1 MQIGHFSGH
10 FLLRIRNSSMIL
22 APLYLQRPE
31 CNIDLMNAHA
41 IVEIKYYVG
50 GYAVKSYATVN
61 V

>member
-1 MQIGHFSGH
+1 
-10 FLLRIRNSSMIL
+10 MIL